1 MNKKKNNNMNCTP
14 SKSVAI
20 REHIQIHANKI
31 FKSVMEIYLGD
42 NSSIDVE
49 YECTN
54 LPVEFV
60 ELFNIYSYNMS
71 L

>member
-1 MNKKKNNNMNCTP
+1 MNCTP

-20 REHIQIHANKI
+20 REHIHADKI

-49 YECTN
+49 YVCTN